1 MPYGDLSKQR
11 VQRFGSRQDLDAAEC
26 TVEEREEYEPLLDA
40 GNVVWAGV
48 DYAEIVE
55 QAERESD
62 LILWDGG
69 NNDFPFVQ
77 PDLHIV
83 LVDPLRPGHETGYHP
98 GEATLRMADVVV
110 IPKVDSAAD
119 TDIERVERSVRA
131 ILPGV
136 PVVRARSPVH
146 LNGAEELRGLRV
158 LVVDDGPTLTHGGM
172 AYGAGMV
179 AAIRAQ
185 AVVVDPRPWAP
196 PEVAELYRRYPHLGP
211 VLPAMGYQRDQ
222 LEALRQTLDAADV
235 DAVIAGTPCD
245 LAALVSIGK
254 PIFRARYEFEEVGE
268 PNLSQIVDEFLAR
281 TGGFDVSC

>member
-1 MPYGDLSKQR
+1 
-11 VQRFGSRQDLDAAEC
+11 
-26 TVEEREEYEPLLDA
+26 
-40 GNVVWAGV
+40 
-48 DYAEIVE
+48 
-55 QAERESD
+55 
-62 LILWDGG
+62 
-69 NNDFPFVQ
+69 
-77 PDLHIV
+77 
-83 LVDPLRPGHETGYHP
+83 
-98 GEATLRMADVVV
+98 
-110 IPKVDSAAD
+110 
-119 TDIERVERSVRA
+119 
-131 ILPGV
+131 
-136 PVVRARSPVH
+136 
-146 LNGAEELRGLRV
+146 
-158 LVVDDGPTLTHGGM
+158 M

-185 AVVVDPRPWAP
+185 AEVVDPRPWAP
-196 PEVAELYRRYPHLGP
+196 PEIAELYRRYPHLGP